1 MVRETR
7 IVPRVADARSQIGPS
22 CDSPTS
28 LTATNGGPAGLGRP
42 ERVVSGRE
50 SGPAA
55 GGVES
60 DAGLCPRP
68 VYVLFKGRRIELFDN
83 PAGLPLTPGQRII
96 VEVERGFDLG
106 TVLDLPRA
114 CEECVEERRR
124 DRRRFHVLRAATTE
138 ESARQGDL
146 RREEGES
153 LALVK
158 KRVERFQLPMHV
170 VDAEHQFDG
179 NRVTFY
185 FTADH
190 RVDFRELV
198 RDLAEHFRTRI
209 ELRQIGT
216 REAAR
221 RLGGVGPCGR
231 ELCCCSFLW
240 DFERVTLQMA
250 REQNLAINPARLSGI
265 CGRLLCCLAYEE
277 GGRPA
282 ASSSS

>member
-1 MVRETR
+1 MREPR
-7 IVPRVADARSQIGPS
+7 IAPRVADARSQVRPN
-22 CDSPTS
+22 CDFPTG
-28 LTATNGGPAGLGRP
+28 LGATNGGSAGVGRP
-42 ERVVSGRE
+42 EPVVSARE
-50 SGPAA
+50 ANPVVDGI
-55 GGVES
+55 ES
-60 DAGLCPRP
+60 DAGLCRRP
-68 VYVLFKGRRIELFDN
+68 VRALFKGRRIEMFDN
-83 PAGLPLTPGQRII
+83 PAGLPLSPGQRII

-106 TVLDLPRA
+106 TVLDLPRT
-114 CEECVEERRR
+114 CEECPEERRR

-138 ESARQGDL
+138 ESARHGEL
-146 RREEGES
+146 RREDEES

-198 RDLAEHFRTRI
+198 RDLAEIFRTRI

-282 ASSSS
+282 ALSPS